1 MEVRSA
7 SSSRDRRGSQRA
19 SVVIPAHDES
29 TVIGRTLTTLLD
41 GTGPGLLDVVVAC
54 NGCTD
59 DTAGVA
65 RSVPGVRVVEIDEA
79 SKVRAV
85 AAGNDA
91 TSVYPRVHLDADV
104 EITGADVLRLVR
116 AVDGAILAAGPRRV
130 LPTEGC
136 SVLVRAYYRVWEALP
151 QVRSGLFGRG
161 VIVLSR
167 AGQERVDALPRV
179 MSDDLAVS
187 EAFVSH
193 ELLVVEEARVVVR
206 PPRTLGDLLR
216 RRTRVVTGNEQAT
229 ELGVRRPE
237 SRTTMGG
244 LVRLG
249 LADPRVGLCLPVF
262 VGVGLLARLR
272 ARRAIRAG
280 DYDTWLRDDSSRPRA
295 AQPNPAATHTPSPE
309 GTSRA

>member
-1 MEVRSA
+1 MVEQ
-7 SSSRDRRGSQRA
+7 SSSSSPGRRGAQRA

-29 TVIGRTLTTLLD
+29 AVIARTLTALLD
-41 GTGPGLLDVVVAC
+41 GPGADELDVVVVC

-59 DTAGVA
+59 DTADVA
-65 RSVPGVRVVEIDEA
+65 RSVPGVRVIEIEEA

-85 AAGNDA
+85 AVGNEA
-91 TSVYPRVHLDADV
+91 TTTYPRVHLDADV
-104 EITGADVLRLVR
+104 EIAGADVLRLVR
-116 AVDGAILAAGPRRV
+116 AVNGAVLAAGPRRV
-130 LPTEGC
+130 LPTDGC
-136 SVLVRAYYRVWEALP
+136 STLVRAYYRVWEALP

-161 VIVLSR
+161 VIALSR
-167 AGQERVDALPRV
+167 AGQERVDGLPRV

-187 EAFVSH
+187 EAFEPH
-193 ELLVVEEARVVVR
+193 ERLVVREARVVVH

-237 SRTTMGG
+237 SRTTMRG

-272 ARRAIRAG
+272 ARRAIRDG
-280 DYDTWLRDDSSRPRA
+280 DFDTWLRDDSSRVRA
-295 AQPNPAATHTPSPE
+295 ARPGPVASPTPSTE